1 MKILVIGNGPA
12 GNAAAISAKN
22 SSRNAQVT
30 VVSEEPYYTPCAFP
44 HYIQG
49 SIPRDK
55 LYLRSGV
62 RASELG
68 ILKIIGVEALSIDP
82 DQKIVIL
89 SNGGELKYDR
99 LIIATGSRPV
109 IPPIEGLEGGGF
121 HTFKT
126 ISDADR
132 IAGLKPCKTLIVGSG
147 VIGVELAIALRK
159 RGFDVSMVELK
170 DWIIPAAFDWEVSE
184 LIRKKLEKA
193 GVKIYT
199 GETVQRIE
207 QSDKGNTVITAS
219 REISCS
225 QIVIAAGMKPNT
237 KLAVE
242 AGVKVGS
249 RGGIIVDEYMRT
261 NISDIYA
268 CGDCVESFDPATGRK
283 ILNMTWPNA
292 VMQGIVAGCNSA
304 GVRKKHIWT
313 PRFISVNIFEM
324 TAISIGATASELQG
338 KVHIVR
344 KVLGS
349 KKLNVIF
356 QDGRLVGA
364 QAFGLVKCVEPV
376 YYGILKSCTIKE
388 TLKYADIMKP
398 LMNPQVMR
406 LSLNL
411 SLIASKNTVEHLRGF
426 Y

>member
-1 MKILVIGNGPA
+1 MKILVIGDGPA

-22 SSRNAQVT
+22 SSRSAQVT

-44 HYIQG
+44 YYIQG
-49 SIPRDK
+49 SLPRDK
-55 LYLRSGV
+55 LYPRSGV
-62 RASELG
+62 RAGDLG
-68 ILKIIGVEALSIDP
+68 IVKIIGVKALSIDP
-82 DQKIVIL
+82 DQKLVIL
-89 SNGGELKYDR
+89 SNGEELRYDR
-99 LIIATGSRPV
+99 LIVATGSRPS
-109 IPPIEGLEGGGF
+109 IPSIKGLDATGF

-147 VIGVELAIALRK
+147 VIGIELAIALRK
-159 RGFDVSMVELK
+159 RGFDVSMVEIK
-170 DWIIPAAFDWEVSE
+170 DWIVPAAFDREVSE
-184 LIRKKLEKA
+184 AIREKLEKA
-193 GVKIYT
+193 GINIYT
-199 GETVQRIE
+199 GEMVQRIE
-207 QSDKGNTVITAS
+207 QSDRGNTVVTTR

-225 QIVIAAGMKPNT
+225 QIIIAAGMKPNT

-242 AGVKVGS
+242 AGVRVGS
-249 RGGIIVDEYMRT
+249 RGGIIVDEYMQT
-261 NISDIYA
+261 NIPDIYA

-304 GVRKKHIWT
+304 GGRKRHVWA
-313 PRFISVNIFEM
+313 PRFISVNIFGVP
-324 TAISIGATASELQG
+324 AISIGATASELQG
-338 KVHIVR
+338 EIDVVKKVS
-344 KVLGS
+344 GS
-349 KKLNVIF
+349 KKLNMIF

-376 YYGILKSCTIKE
+376 YHGILKSCTIKE

-398 LMNPQVMR
+398 LMSPQIMK

-411 SLIASKNTVEHLRGF
+411 SLIAGKSTVIHR
-426 Y
+426 